1 MSAMSFNVIC
11 ESTEMTQKVLDLPRT
26 LGDADRKVFSYMAFY
41 DDLYNRFFAAYLGDL
56 EKGDKTWKEDGKFKA
71 DFGNPFDSGN
81 IDGFGKSCYINDYC
95 MVISFFYNKNGKI
108 YSWGWNKVH
117 KETLHNLALANG
129 KYIMAKDYLKM
140 GNNLMSY
147 NESCMENIEDEVN
160 VYRMIESPWCKN
172 SEKEVIV
179 EIKDEE
185 DENSEVQDN
194 FAWITV
200 KNVGNFIL
208 IEDVLIK
215 KDCIK
220 TVENKVEE
228 ESLVMV
234 TLTDDEEHI
243 WDYDDYDDDAL
254 RYIFVKIIEC
264 LSW

>member
-1 MSAMSFNVIC
+1 MAEMFFNVIC
-11 ESTEMTQKVLDLPRT
+11 ESDEMTQKVLDLPRT
-26 LGDADRKVFSYMAFY
+26 LGDASKKVFSYVEFY
-41 DDLYNRFFAAYLGDL
+41 DELPQYFAYYLNDL
-56 EKGDKTWKEDGKFKA
+56 EKDDKAWKEDGKFKA

-81 IDGFGKSCYINDYC
+81 IDGFSESCYINDYC
-95 MVISFFYNKNGKI
+95 MVISFFYDKKGKI

-117 KETLHNLALANG
+117 KGSLHNLALANG

-140 GNNLMSY
+140 GDNLMSY
-147 NESCMENIEDEVN
+147 SESCVENIEDEIAVC
-160 VYRMIESPWCKN
+160 RMIESPWCAK
-172 SEKEVIV
+172 SKEVIV

-185 DENSEVQDN
+185 DENGEVQDN

-243 WDYDDYDDDAL
+243 WDYDNYDDDAL

>member
-11 ESTEMTQKVLDLPRT
+11 ESAKMTQKVLNLPKT
-26 LGDADRKVFSYMAFY
+26 LGDASKKVFSYVDFY
-41 DDLYNRFFAAYLGDL
+41 DDLYNKFFASYLNDL

-81 IDGFGKSCYINDYC
+81 IKGFSESCYINDYC
-95 MVISFFYNKNGKI
+95 MVISFYYDINGKI
-108 YSWGWNKVH
+108 YAWDWNKVY
-117 KETLHNLALANG
+117 KGSLYNLALAND
-129 KYIMAKDYLKM
+129 KYIMAEDYLKV
-140 GNNLMSY
+140 GNNLICY
-147 NESCMENIEDEVN
+147 NESCVVNIEDEIA
-160 VYRMIESPWCKN
+160 VYRMIESPWCPN
-172 SEKEVIV
+172 SKEKVD

-185 DENSEVQDN
+185 DEKEEVQDN

-208 IEDVLIK
+208 IEDVLIR

-220 TVENKVEE
+220 IVENKVEE

-243 WDYDDYDDDAL
+243 WDDDLYEDDAL
-254 RYIFVKIIEC
+254 HYIFNKIVEC